1 LQVDGQQQAQ
11 SVGRYQLV
19 ERLAVGGMAEVFLA
33 AERGGE
39 LGLGLDRLVVVKRIL
54 PHLADQPTFVD
65 MFLREARIVARIR
78 HPNVVQ
84 IFELG
89 SSGGFPF
96 IAMEYVA
103 GSTLK
108 QLVSAARRNDTR
120 LPIGAVLHLLSQ
132 ACAGAHAAHELRD
145 QQGQLYGLV
154 HRDISPHNLMVD
166 DHGHVKLLDFGI
178 AKADGMEQTRTGM
191 LKGKISYMSPEQCR
205 QDKVDRRSDV
215 FALGVVAWELLV
227 GEKPF
232 RGNSELATMQA
243 IVTGDV
249 APVHEMRPD
258 VPRALSDA
266 IAKALSLE
274 RDDRQATAEIFRE
287 ELREAVRGTPLSPD
301 SDAAARLVRTLLGD
315 RHTRRQRAVEQAME
329 RTLVSLSGVMPLA
342 TDVPVHEGSAPS
354 SLSYSEPAT
363 RAAATAGVVA
373 SLGAVLGLGGLAVA
387 AIGGGIALWAL
398 WPDTSPA
405 EVVEERVV
413 PSGEPVVV
421 SVAPVLSPEELR
433 LEHEP
438 IRIYLEDV
446 LQRPVD
452 FQIAPSYELAARK
465 VNQGQ
470 VPFAFLP
477 QNTTREAHDDNPDL
491 RLVAIKVV
499 DGSASTDGYLLVAR
513 EGDIRTVDDIDGG
526 VICYSDP
533 LSNTGYKLPR
543 AWLAEQGIDPDALT
557 PRFSGNHHQVLLD
570 LIEGKCDVGGTHSG
584 NYNTAGSREVPIA
597 QLRILAITGST
608 PHDAM
613 VAGPGADDGLVKAM
627 SDALLAFDPMEHAGV
642 DRVGDSERITG
653 FAAPPDDYYD

>member
-1 LQVDGQQQAQ
+1 LQADGQAQAKN
-11 SVGRYQLV
+11 VGRYQLV
-19 ERLAVGGMAEVFLA
+19 ERLAVGGMAEIFLA

-39 LGLGLDRLVVVKRIL
+39 LGLDRLVVVKRIL
-54 PHLADQPTFVD
+54 PHLADEPSFVD

-96 IAMEYVA
+96 IAMEYVS

-108 QLVSAARRNDTR
+108 QLVSAARRADTR
-120 LPIGAVLHLLSQ
+120 LPVGAVLHLLSQ

-145 QQGQLYGLV
+145 QAGQLYGLV

-232 RGNSELATMQA
+232 RGNSELATMQS

-249 APVHEMRPD
+249 TPVHEVRPD

-266 IAKALSLE
+266 VMKALSLD
-274 RDDRQATAEIFRE
+274 RDKRQRTADELRE
-287 ELREAVRGTPLSPD
+287 EMREAVRGTSLQAD
-301 SDAAARLVRTLLGD
+301 SDAAARLVRTLLGN
-315 RHTRRQRAVEQAME
+315 RHERRQRAVEQAME
-329 RTLVSLSGVMPLA
+329 RTLVSLSGVMPLSIE
-342 TDVPVHEGSAPS
+342 VPAHEGSAPS
-354 SLSYSEPAT
+354 SLSISEPTT

-373 SLGAVLGLGGLAVA
+373 SVGAMVGLGALAVA
-387 AIGGGIALWAL
+387 VVGVGALAWVL
-398 WPDTSPA
+398 WPSGPA
-405 EVVEERVV
+405 GGDDEVVLPPE
-413 PSGEPVVV
+413 GEPIVV
-421 SVAPVLSPEELR
+421 SVAPVLAPEELR

-438 IRIYLEDV
+438 IRLYLEREIG
-446 LQRPVD
+446 RPVD
-452 FQIAPSYELAARK
+452 FQVAPSYELAARK
-465 VNQGQ
+465 VNDGT

-477 QNTTREAHDDNPDL
+477 QNTTRQAHDDNPDL
-491 RLVAIKVV
+491 AIVAVKVV
-499 DGSASTDGYLLVAR
+499 DGSASTDGYLLVSR
-513 EGDIRTVDDIDGG
+513 EGDIKKVDDLVGG

-543 AWLAEQGIDPDALT
+543 AWLDDQGVDPDALV
-557 PRFSGNHHQVLLD
+557 PRFSGNHHQVLID
-570 LIEGKCDVGGTHSG
+570 LIDGACDVGGTHSG
-584 NYNTAGSREVPIA
+584 NYNTAGQRDVPIA

-613 VAGPGADDGLVKAM
+613 VAGPGASRGLVQRM
-627 SDALLAFDPMEHAGV
+627 ERALLAFDPKKHAGV

-653 FAAPPDDYYD
+653 FAEPPSDYTD